1 MSARKKYRPRPVMT
15 DPLSLLRPASKERTN
30 KLMLNF
36 LTALDCMA
44 RGEHPGPEEWRS
56 LSDCVNTIET
66 LAVTLNKLQRSEV
79 MPIVNAAIEGMVLAS
94 RRFKSGH
101 GMRLDAAGLE
111 ALRTVVDIY
120 RQCCEGLTERE
131 MCMAQAITQRRVNEL
146 LNAKKPSREVVAV

>member
-15 DPLSLLRPASKERTN
+15 DPLSLLRPASPAQRN
-30 KLMLNF
+30 AVILRF
-36 LTALDCMA
+36 LTALESMA
-44 RGEHPGPEEWRS
+44 KGDHPGEAEWRD
-56 LSDCVNTIET
+56 LSDAINTVET